1 MTKTEERHP
10 ASTKRVLFKTRFIW
24 DPETGDATSGWH
36 EGFYV
41 KDANKYV
48 RNVNRW
54 KDTNTHEWYED
65 EDVIAWQDINKSD
78 EPIPWKEEI

>member
-36 EGFYV
+36 EGFFV
-41 KDANKYV
+41 KGANK
-48 RNVNRW
+48 W
-54 KDTNTHEWYED
+54 KDTNIHEWYED
-65 EDVIAWQDINKSD
+65 VDVIAWQDINKSD
-78 EPIPWKEEI
+78 EPIPWKEEA